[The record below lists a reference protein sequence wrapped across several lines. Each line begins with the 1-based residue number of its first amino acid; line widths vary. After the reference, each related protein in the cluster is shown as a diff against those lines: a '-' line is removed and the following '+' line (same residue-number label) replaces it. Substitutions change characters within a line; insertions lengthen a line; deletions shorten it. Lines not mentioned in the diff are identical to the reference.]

1 MAVSTLEFKLG
12 AFRHLGDG
20 HSGGGGMDGDDPVGG
35 RGPNWN
41 SRASQ
46 KSRYH
51 SSGGAQCSVSVTQ
64 GHTHYKSVTSP
75 I

>member
-1 MAVSTLEFKLG
+1 MAVSALEFKLG
-12 AFRHLGDG
+12 AFRHLGNG

-41 SRASQ
+41 SGASQ

-51 SSGGAQCSVSVTQ
+51 SRWSGGAGVAGWRGMAT
-64 GHTHYKSVTSP
+64 KFD
-75 I
+75 

>member
-1 MAVSTLEFKLG
+1 MAVSALEFKLG
-12 AFRHLGDG
+12 AFGHLSDG

-41 SRASQ
+41 SGASQ

-51 SSGGAQCSVSVTQ
+51 SRWSGGAGVAGWLGIAT
-64 GHTHYKSVTSP
+64 KFD
-75 I
+75 